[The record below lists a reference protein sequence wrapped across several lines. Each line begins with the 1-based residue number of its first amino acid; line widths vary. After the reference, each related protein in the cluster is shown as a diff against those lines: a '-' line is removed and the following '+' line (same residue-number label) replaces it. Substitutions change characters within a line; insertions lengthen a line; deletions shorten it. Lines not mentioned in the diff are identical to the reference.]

1 MTNHDTPTPAPP
13 PFVVRVKL
21 LDGSEYASERMAE
34 EVASTFALHLTM
46 DIVAALGSEVQFVEF
61 AAANYAR
68 VFLVAEHVA
77 SVDVHWAHAN
87 LDPYGVPTSEPG
99 R

>member
-21 LDGSEYASERMAE
+21 LGGAEFASERMAE
-34 EVASTFALHLTM
+34 VEAAAFAVQTRSN
-46 DIVAALGSEVQFVEF
+46 ISAALTDGLPFVEF

-68 VFLVAEHVA
+68 VFIIAEHVA